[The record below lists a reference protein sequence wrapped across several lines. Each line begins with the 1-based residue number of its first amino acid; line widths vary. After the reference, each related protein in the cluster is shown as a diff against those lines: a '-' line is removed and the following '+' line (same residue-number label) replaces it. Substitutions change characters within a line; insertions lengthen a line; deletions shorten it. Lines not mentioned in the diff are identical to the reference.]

1 MSDKDTKKSRGS
13 KKQEPNNNN
22 EVRRETAVIEN
33 EASETVVEEP
43 VTAPPE
49 EERPPG
55 SKERRFRQTDLP
67 AHFIERRKHP
77 RIQTEPPP
85 PPAPPRFDDY
95 ESIIGKPELDEI
107 RFLAR
112 HLRGKTVKMVN
123 STAVGGGV
131 AEILNRLIPLM
142 NELEVPTKWEV
153 ITGGNDFF
161 EVTKGF
167 HNALH
172 GGEYNVTKE
181 VLEIFMMYNE
191 QNRQRMSFDEDLF
204 VIHDPQP
211 VGLIKSRQNTRGK
224 WIWRCH
230 IDLSNPH
237 PDVWGFLRPIVDQ
250 YDAAIFSSPS
260 FARQLE
266 IPQYLF
272 FPCIDPLSEKNKD
285 IDESF
290 VQKVCEDFGIDRKR
304 PIITQIS
311 RFDRLKDPVGVI
323 QAYKMVKKYVD
334 CQLVLAGGGATDDP
348 EGAVVLQEVMD
359 EAGDDP
365 DIIILNLPPWSALEI
380 NALQRASTIIVQK
393 SLKEGFGLT
402 VTEGLWKGKPV
413 VGGAVGGI
421 PTQIVH
427 KLTGVLVHSVE
438 GCAYQ
443 IRYLL
448 THPEFAAELG
458 RNGKEHVKENFLMTS
473 NVKRWLLLYQI
484 MLGMTQPMDP
494 QAK

>member
-1 MSDKDTKKSRGS
+1 MSEND
-13 KKQEPNNNN
+13 E
-22 EVRRETAVIEN
+22 RREVVNQLNVDADGDRSGLTE
-33 EASETVVEEP
+33 EAPTGDRRRRPRPKISAT
-43 VTAPPE
+43 PP
-49 EERPPG
+49 
-55 SKERRFRQTDLP
+55 L
-67 AHFIERRKHP
+67 
-77 RIQTEPPP
+77 PPP
-85 PPAPPRFDDY
+85 PPKLDDY
-95 ESIIGKPELDEI
+95 TPIVGQAEIDELH
-107 RFLAR
+107 FLAQR
-112 HLRGKTVKMVN
+112 LRNKSVKMVN

-142 NELEVPTKWEV
+142 NELGVNTKWEV

-191 QNRQRMSFDEDLF
+191 QNRQRLEFTEDLF

-211 VGLIKSRQNTRGK
+211 AGLIRSKSNTRGK

-237 PDVWGFLRPIVDQ
+237 GDVWGFLRPLVEQ
-250 YDAAIFSSPS
+250 YDAAIFSSPA
-260 FARQLE
+260 FARELT

-272 FPCIDPLSEKNKD
+272 YPCIDPLSEKNKD
-285 IDESF
+285 LDEGF
-290 VQKVCEDFGIDRKR
+290 VNKVCEDFGVDRSR

-348 EGAVVLQEVMD
+348 EGAVVLAEVME

-413 VGGAVGGI
+413 IGGAVGGI
-421 PTQIVH
+421 PVQIIH

-443 IRYLL
+443 LRYLL
-448 THPEFAAELG
+448 THPEIAAQLG
-458 RNGKEHVKENFLMTS
+458 KNGREHVKENFLMTT
-473 NVKRWLLLYQI
+473 NVKRWLVLYQLI
-484 MLGMTQPMDP
+484 LGMARPVKPDKAAVP
-494 QAK
+494 EDYPKAAAEAPVR